1 MFSLDKNIVDIVVRE
16 ILFNPNDDKERL
28 AGDRAI
34 AVFKPVFEEHQDGS
48 KTVVRYN
55 YIGGGYRI

>member
-34 AVFKPVFEEHQDGS
+34 PVFKPVFEEHQDVS

-55 YIGGGYRI
+55 CIGGGYRI